1 LYEEAPQFPSKRI
14 KQNQTASPLSYDDMY
29 QSSPVQEQFKSG
41 NPFDRYLSCF
51 LIFAFTSG
59 TLAHYLP
66 AVLPVTK
73 LTTDGLLFVLNGLVL
88 YAIYRR
94 NEDKRLFWWL
104 FIAYWFTFAME
115 ALGVA
120 TGAVFGEYAYGPTM
134 WFQWLGVPFVIALN
148 WCVLTLACN
157 ELACR
162 IIPSLYSPHG
172 GVVPEKVASSTA
184 NRSYFLTAL
193 LAAMMT
199 AIYDVAIEPVAI
211 SLDYWQW
218 DGGEIPLQNYL
229 AWAAIAFLISLPL
242 HLLKIRFRSPVL
254 LVYLFAQLFFF
265 LMLNLLL

>member
-1 LYEEAPQFPSKRI
+1 MADP
-14 KQNQTASPLSYDDMY
+14 TATP
-29 QSSPVQEQFKSG
+29 PA
-41 NPFDRYLSCF
+41 FDRYLSYF
-51 LIFAFTSG
+51 LVFAFASG
-59 TLAHYLP
+59 TLAHCLP

-104 FIAYWFTFAME
+104 IIAYWFTFAME
-115 ALGVA
+115 AIGVA

-162 IIPSLYSPHG
+162 ITPFPTPPHRG
-172 GVVPEKVASSTA
+172 GAHENAAHSAA
-184 NRSYFLTAL
+184 NRQTLVANPLSPILTTVLAAIMTAL
-193 LAAMMT
+193 
-199 AIYDVAIEPVAI
+199 YDVAIEPVAI
-211 SLDYWQW
+211 ALDYWQW
-218 DGGEIPLQNYL
+218 GSGEIPLQNYL

-242 HLLKIRFRSPVL
+242 HLFKVRFRSPVL

-265 LMLNLLL
+265 LVLNFML

>member
-1 LYEEAPQFPSKRI
+1 MDK
-14 KQNQTASPLSYDDMY
+14 
-29 QSSPVQEQFKSG
+29 SSPVPEYFTASDSLERK
-41 NPFDRYLSCF
+41 LSWF

-59 TLAHYLP
+59 TLAHCLP
-66 AVLPVTK
+66 GVLPVTK

-94 NEDKRLFWWL
+94 NGDRRLFWWL
-104 FIAYWFTFAME
+104 VAAYWFTFAME
-115 ALGVA
+115 AVGVA

-162 IIPSLYSPHG
+162 VMERITSVAFN
-172 GVVPEKVASSTA
+172 GVPPPTTA
-184 NRSYFLTAL
+184 NHLSLITYRSSLILTAA
-193 LAAMMT
+193 LAAIMT
-199 AIYDVAIEPVAI
+199 ALYDVAIEPVAI
-211 SLDYWQW
+211 ALDYWQW
-218 DGGEIPLQNYL
+218 GGGEIPLQNYL

-242 HLLKIRFRSPVL
+242 HVLKIRFRSPVL

-265 LMLNLLL
+265 LVLNFML

>member
-1 LYEEAPQFPSKRI
+1 MRDRFQAV
-14 KQNQTASPLSYDDMY
+14 N
-29 QSSPVQEQFKSG
+29 
-41 NPFDRYLSCF
+41 NFDRYLSYF

-59 TLAHYLP
+59 TLAHCLP

-94 NEDKRLFWWL
+94 NEDQRLFWWL
-104 FIAYWFTFAME
+104 LLAYWFTFAME
-115 ALGVA
+115 AAGVA
-120 TGAVFGEYAYGPTM
+120 TGAIFGEYAYGPTM

-162 IIPSLYSPHG
+162 LTPSPTPPALKNAAP
-172 GVVPEKVASSTA
+172 SST
-184 NRSYFLTAL
+184 NRQLPINYRISHILTAALAAILTAL
-193 LAAMMT
+193 
-199 AIYDVAIEPVAI
+199 YDVAIEPVAI

-218 DGGEIPLQNYL
+218 GGGEIPLQNYL
-229 AWAAIAFLISLPL
+229 AWAVIAFLISLPL

-265 LMLNLLL
+265 LVLNFML

>member
-1 LYEEAPQFPSKRI
+1 M
-14 KQNQTASPLSYDDMY
+14 D
-29 QSSPVQEQFKSG
+29 QSSPLPERFQRLSS
-41 NPFDRYLSCF
+41 FDRYLSYF

-59 TLAHYLP
+59 TLAHCLP
-66 AVLPVTK
+66 AVLPITK

-88 YAIYRR
+88 YAIYRQ
-94 NEDKRLFWWL
+94 NDDKRLFWWL

-115 ALGVA
+115 AIGVA

-162 IIPSLYSPHG
+162 IMEKKRG
-172 GVVPEKVASSTA
+172 EVPNAVPPTTPA
-184 NRSYFLTAL
+184 NRLSLIIVTAL
-193 LAAMMT
+193 AATMT

-211 SLDYWQW
+211 ALDYWQW
-218 DGGEIPLQNYL
+218 GGGEIPLQNYL
-229 AWAAIAFLISLPL
+229 AWAAIACLISLPL

-265 LMLNLLL
+265 AVLNLML